1 MIQKKSLFQ
10 FFFNLFK
17 VPQKVNLFMKI
28 AFVDEVSD
36 AGTGIVRKI
45 SDDDEMKSVVS
56 DFLDDITS
64 NSVLQIKKIW
74 SDMMLLD
81 DDGRISFIRE

>member
-1 MIQKKSLFQ
+1 
-10 FFFNLFK
+10 
-17 VPQKVNLFMKI
+17 MKI

-64 NSVLQIKKIW
+64 NSVLQIKKICW
-74 SDMMLLD
+74 MTC
-81 DDGRISFIRE
+81 R

>member
-81 DDGRISFIRE
+81 HDGRVSCIRE

>member
-1 MIQKKSLFQ
+1 
-10 FFFNLFK
+10 
-17 VPQKVNLFMKI
+17 MKI

-36 AGTGIVRKI
+36 TGTGIVRKI

-64 NSVLQIKKIW
+64 NSVLQIKKIRR
-74 SDMMLLD
+74 DMVVLD

>member
-1 MIQKKSLFQ
+1 
-10 FFFNLFK
+10 
-17 VPQKVNLFMKI
+17 MKI

-45 SDDDEMKSVVS
+45 SDDDEMESVVS